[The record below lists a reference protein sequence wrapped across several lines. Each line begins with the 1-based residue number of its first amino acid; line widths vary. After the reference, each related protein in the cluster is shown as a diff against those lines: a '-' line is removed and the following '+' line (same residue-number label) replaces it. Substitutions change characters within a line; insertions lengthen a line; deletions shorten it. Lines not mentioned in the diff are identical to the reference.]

1 LKEQSSVEKTVR
13 NKGPVA
19 TSSSRQNLK
28 ESKSQSKVIKIE
40 TPEESRLATDAYTQI
55 GLPSFYKLDK
65 LSYNRSEIADI
76 LSNHFESVFVKES
89 SGSLPVFETRT
100 EVSFGIER
108 VLNKINNGE
117 IVKRLKILRRVNQW
131 ARPNPPDG
139 S

>member
-1 LKEQSSVEKTVR
+1 MKEQSSVEKTVR

-65 LSYNRSEIADI
+65 LSYNRSEIAD
-76 LSNHFESVFVKES
+76 LGVKIS
-89 SGSLPVFETRT
+89 KKL
-100 EVSFGIER
+100 
-108 VLNKINNGE
+108 
-117 IVKRLKILRRVNQW
+117 
-131 ARPNPPDG
+131 
-139 S
+139 